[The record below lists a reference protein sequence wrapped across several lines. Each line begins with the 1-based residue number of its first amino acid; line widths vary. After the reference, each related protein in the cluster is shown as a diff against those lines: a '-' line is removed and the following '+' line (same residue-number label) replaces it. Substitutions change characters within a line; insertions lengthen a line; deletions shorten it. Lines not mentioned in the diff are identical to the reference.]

1 MAEGVVKTPIEL
13 LVIGGS
19 AGSLEVILKTF
30 PLLDTQLP
38 FAIIIVLH
46 RKQNTDT
53 TLIELLSAKTKLP
66 VIEANEKEPL
76 KAGHIYVAPA
86 DYHLLIENDRTLSLD
101 YSEKVNFSRPSIDM
115 TFQTAAETYKSALA
129 CLLMSG
135 ASADGVEGL
144 ELVKALNGITAVQDP
159 QTAEVS
165 YMPQKALDKVKVDFI
180 VETDNISGFINALAK
195 SPQSSM
201 L

>member
-1 MAEGVVKTPIEL
+1 MAKSVMQTPIEL

-30 PLLDTQLP
+30 PKLLPDLP

-46 RKQNTDT
+46 RKQNTDS
-53 TLIELLSAKTKLP
+53 TLIDLLSAKTKIP
-66 VIEANEKEPL
+66 VIEANEKELIKP
-76 KAGHIYVAPA
+76 GCIYVAPA
-86 DYHLLIENDRTLSLD
+86 DYHLLIENDHTLSLD
-101 YSEKVNFSRPSIDM
+101 YSEKVNFSRPCIDI

-144 ELVKALNGITAVQDP
+144 ELVKALRGITAVQDP
-159 QTAEVS
+159 KTAEVS
-165 YMPQKALDKVKVDFI
+165 YMPQKALEKMKVDYI
-180 VETDNISGFINALAK
+180 VETDKVSDFVN
-195 SPQSSM
+195 M
-201 L
+201 LTTK

>member
-1 MAEGVVKTPIEL
+1 MAESIVKCSIEL

-19 AGSLEVILKTF
+19 AGSLEVILKAF
-30 PLLDTQLP
+30 PKLLVNLP
-38 FAIIIVLH
+38 FAVIVVLH

-53 TLIELLSAKTKLP
+53 TLIDLLSAKTKIP
-66 VIEANEKEPL
+66 VIEANEKEPI
-76 KAGHIYVAPA
+76 KAGCIYVAPA

-101 YSEKVNFSRPSIDM
+101 YSEKVNFSRPCIDI

-144 ELVKALNGITAVQDP
+144 ELVKTLKGLTAVQDP
-159 QTAEVS
+159 RTAEVS
-165 YMPQKALDKVKVDFI
+165 YMPQKALEKMKVDFI
-180 VETDNISGFINALAK
+180 VDTEKVSDFVNSLAK
-195 SPQSSM
+195 FSLPGM
-201 L
+201 

>member
-1 MAEGVVKTPIEL
+1 MAESIVKCSIEL

-19 AGSLEVILKTF
+19 AGSLEVILKAF
-30 PLLDTQLP
+30 PKLLVNLP
-38 FAIIIVLH
+38 FAVIVVLH

-53 TLIELLSAKTKLP
+53 TLIDLLSAKTKIP
-66 VIEANEKEPL
+66 VIEANEKEPI
-76 KAGHIYVAPA
+76 KAGCIYVAPA

-101 YSEKVNFSRPSIDM
+101 YSEKVNFSRPCIDI

-144 ELVKALNGITAVQDP
+144 ELVKTLKGLTAVQDP
-159 QTAEVS
+159 RTAEVS
-165 YMPQKALDKVKVDFI
+165 YMPQKALEKMKVDFI
-180 VETDNISGFINALAK
+180 VDTEKVSDFVNSLAK
-195 SPQSSM
+195 FSIPGM
-201 L
+201 